1 MGKSVQSQSIFCQA
15 AFIAIMGEKAC
26 LMILLRVKEVA
37 ESKGISM
44 HRLSRISDINI
55 TTLQT
60 IYHNP
65 HHNLSLQTLDK
76 LAQALDVHPMDLIEY
91 TKDEKK

>member
-1 MGKSVQSQSIFCQA
+1 
-15 AFIAIMGEKAC
+15 
-26 LMILLRVKEVA
+26 MIVLRVREVA
-37 ESKGISM
+37 EQKKISM
-44 HRLSRISDINI
+44 HKLSRLADINL

-76 LAQALDVHPMDLIEY
+76 LAQALDVHPAELIEFIP
-91 TKDEKK
+91 EKK